1 MSPKTAKQEAAP
13 SGDAALHGLPG
24 HLIRR
29 CHQISVALFLEECAD
44 QDVTPIQFA
53 VLSLLREY
61 GSMDQI
67 TLAGYAALNRSTT
80 GEVVGRLEARGLLE
94 RGDNPDDRRVRLLQ
108 LSTRGARL
116 LDRLEVPVQRVQE
129 RILAPLSPAERGR
142 FIDCLE
148 RIATANNEFSRA
160 PLRHRPPND
169 KEE

>member
-1 MSPKTAKQEAAP
+1 MSTESAKQ
-13 SGDAALHGLPG
+13 GDAGDAHLHGLPG

-29 CHQISVALFLEECAD
+29 CHQIAVALFLEECAG
-44 QDVTPIQFA
+44 QDVTPIQYA

-80 GEVVGRLEARGLLE
+80 GEVVARLEARGLLD
-94 RGDNPDDRRVRLLQ
+94 RGDNPEDRRVRLLH
-108 LSTRGARL
+108 LTTKGARL

-129 RILAPLSPAERGR
+129 RILAPLSAAERTR
-142 FIDCLE
+142 FIDCLD

-160 PLRHRPPND
+160 PLRSRPQ
-169 KEE
+169 E